1 MSVTEIC
8 LGSITGS
15 HGIKGWLQV
24 YSYTDPVE
32 AIFDYSPWV
41 LRKGDLE
48 QRVVVKKGQ
57 LHGKKLIAN
66 VAGVDTRNQADEL
79 AGFEIHVTK
88 AALPV
93 LDEGDFYWFQ
103 LEGLDVVNRDGQCFG
118 KVGYMM
124 ETGANDV
131 MVVRPT
137 DESID
142 NEERLIPYV
151 DGEVVLKVDRE
162 AGKILIDWQAD
173 F

>member
-1 MSVTEIC
+1 MSVIEIC

-15 HGIKGWLQV
+15 YGIKGWLKV

-32 AIFDYSPWV
+32 SIVDYSPWI
-41 LRKGDLE
+41 LRKGDSE

-79 AGFEIHVTK
+79 TGFEIHVAK

-118 KVGYMM
+118 KVEYMM

-131 MVVRPT
+131 MVVRAS

-142 NEERLIPYV
+142 NEERLIPYI
-151 DGEVVLKVDRE
+151 DGGVVLKVDRE

>member
-15 HGIKGWLQV
+15 HGIKGWLKV

-32 AIFDYSPWV
+32 AIFDYSPWI
-41 LRKGDLE
+41 LRKGDSE
-48 QRVVVKKGQ
+48 QRIVVKKGQ
-57 LHGKKLIAN
+57 LHAKKLVAN
-66 VAGVDTRNQADEL
+66 LAGVDTRNQADEL
-79 AGFEIHVTK
+79 AGFEIYIAK
-88 AALPV
+88 AALPE

-103 LEGLDVVNRDGQCFG
+103 LVGLDVVNRDGQGLG
-118 KVGYMM
+118 KVGHMM

-162 AGKILIDWQAD
+162 AREILVDWQTD